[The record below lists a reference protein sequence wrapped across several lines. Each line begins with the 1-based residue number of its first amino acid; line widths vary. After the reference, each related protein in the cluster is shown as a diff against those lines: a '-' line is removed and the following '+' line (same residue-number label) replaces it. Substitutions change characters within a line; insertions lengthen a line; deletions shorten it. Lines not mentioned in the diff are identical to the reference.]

1 MGGTNQIKFLFDKL
15 RATAAAAVVV
25 EQEGGRTSYFRLI
38 KLLYLADR
46 TSIDQAGHPIV
57 GGNYVSMDHG
67 PVISE
72 VLDLVNGSDAIWSS
86 VFRKHDYDVELVG
99 KPDLGPLSLRDI
111 ELLKET
117 VTGSAILDRWKLRDI
132 THTFEEW
139 QDPHGSSLPIIPES
153 VLAALGKSAEEVE
166 EIRQASN
173 ERVFFDKLFSVA

>member
-1 MGGTNQIKFLFDKL
+1 MN
-15 RATAAAAVVV
+15 
-25 EQEGGRTSYFRLI
+25 
-38 KLLYLADR
+38 
-46 TSIDQAGHPIV
+46 
-57 GGNYVSMDHG
+57 HG

-72 VLDLVNGSDAIWSS
+72 VLDLVKGSDEIWSS

-117 VTGSAILDRWKLRDI
+117 VTGFAILDKWKLRDL

-139 QDPHGSSLPIIPES
+139 QDPHGSSLPITPES
-153 VLAALGKSAEEVE
+153 ILAALGKSTEEVE

-173 ERVFFDKLFSVA
+173 ERVFFDELFSGA